1 MSQEQQPTTMMTMKP
16 DRILEHE
23 CLERLRRE
31 VRRNAW
37 HGYVMHAMVLLVCV
51 VVLWWVMPPA
61 WREAVMEWVTPLTA
75 LTPVTAV
82 EPMRAGFGV
91 PEWVA
96 YGLVMTVVLMLMG
109 LKAWQCIVTV
119 GEPLRDEEPVETAA
133 LEDPRWMLELMAY
146 FQRRGVVLS
155 RAHCWALRARAEGRG
170 APGMVP
176 DERLPLLLLDA
187 WVREHLKLRLFVSTL
202 QEVQAICLEKGVAA

>member
-1 MSQEQQPTTMMTMKP
+1 MTMKP

-37 HGYVMHAMVLLVCV
+37 QGYMMQALVLLVCA

-61 WREAVMEWVTPLTA
+61 WREAVMQWWD
-75 LTPVTAV
+75 AV
-82 EPMRAGFGV
+82 VIKDGLKPELRTAGFGM

-96 YGLVMTVVLMLMG
+96 YGLVITVVLMIIG
-109 LKAWQCIVTV
+109 VKAWQWIVGPDEADTLAMPP
-119 GEPLRDEEPVETAA
+119 EHDPLEVASMD
-133 LEDPRWMLELMAY
+133 DPQWMLELMAY
-146 FQRRGVVLS
+146 FQRRGVLLS
-155 RAHCWALRARAEGRG
+155 RANCWALRVRAEGRG
-170 APGMVP
+170 APGMVK

-187 WVREHLKLRLFVSTL
+187 WVRQHLKLRLFVSTL
-202 QEVQAICLEKGVAA
+202 QEVQAICLGKGVAA

>member
-1 MSQEQQPTTMMTMKP
+1 MKP

-23 CLERLRRE
+23 CLERLRHE

-37 HGYVMHAMVLLVCV
+37 QCRILNAVVLAVCA

-61 WREAVMEWVTPLTA
+61 WREAVMEWVTSLTA

-96 YGLVMTVVLMLMG
+96 YGLVMTVVLMMMG
-109 LKAWQCIVTV
+109 LKAWQCIVGPEEADTLV
-119 GEPLRDEEPVETAA
+119 VPPEHDPLQVASMD
-133 LEDPRWMLELMAY
+133 DPQWMRELMAF
-146 FQRRGVVLS
+146 FQRRGMLLS
-155 RAHCWALRARAEGRG
+155 RANCWALRVRAEGRG
-170 APGMVP
+170 ALGMVP

-187 WVREHLKLRLFVSTL
+187 WMREHLKLRLFVSTL
-202 QEVQAICLEKGVAA
+202 QEVQAICLGKGVAA

>member
-1 MSQEQQPTTMMTMKP
+1 MMTMKP

-37 HGYVMHAMVLLVCV
+37 QGYVMHAMLLLVCL

-61 WREAVMEWVTPLTA
+61 WREAVMQWVTPLTA

-96 YGLVMTVVLMLMG
+96 YGLVMTVVLMMMG
-109 LKAWQCIVTV
+109 LKAWQCIVGPDEADTLAMPP
-119 GEPLRDEEPVETAA
+119 EHDPLEVATLD
-133 LEDPRWMLELMAY
+133 DPRWMLELMAY
-146 FQRRGVVLS
+146 FQRRGVLLS
-155 RAHCWALRARAEGRG
+155 RANCWALRVRAEGRG
-170 APGMVP
+170 APGMVK

-187 WVREHLKLRLFVSTL
+187 WMREHLKLRLFVSTL
-202 QEVQAICLEKGVAA
+202 QEVQAICLGKGVAE

>member
-1 MSQEQQPTTMMTMKP
+1 MKP

-37 HGYVMHAMVLLVCV
+37 QGYMMQALVLLVCA

-61 WREAVMEWVTPLTA
+61 WREAVMQWWD
-75 LTPVTAV
+75 AV
-82 EPMRAGFGV
+82 VIKDGLKPELRTAGFGM

-96 YGLVMTVVLMLMG
+96 YGLVITVVLMIIG
-109 LKAWQCIVTV
+109 VKAWQWIVGPDEADTLAMPP
-119 GEPLRDEEPVETAA
+119 EHDPLEVASMD
-133 LEDPRWMLELMAY
+133 DPQWMLELMAY
-146 FQRRGVVLS
+146 FQRRGVLLS
-155 RAHCWALRARAEGRG
+155 RANCWALRVRAEGRG
-170 APGMVP
+170 APGMVK

-202 QEVQAICLEKGVAA
+202 QEVQAICLGPVQPGRVG